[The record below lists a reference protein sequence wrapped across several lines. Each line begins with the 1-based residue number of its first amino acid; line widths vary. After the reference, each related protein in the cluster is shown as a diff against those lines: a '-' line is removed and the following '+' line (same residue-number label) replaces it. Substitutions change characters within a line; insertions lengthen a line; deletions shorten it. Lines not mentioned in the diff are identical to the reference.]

1 MGRHEHLH
9 VGDAVVEIIV
19 DDGAPADAGLL
30 VYHHGTPAAG
40 PLSEPMLR
48 AARGAGLRLVE
59 LVRPGY
65 GASTRAPGR
74 RVADVVPLVTAVADH
89 LHHDRFVSI
98 GWSGGGPH
106 VLATAAAL
114 PDRCVA
120 ALCLAGVAPVDA
132 VGLNWLA
139 GMGEDNWHEFG
150 AALAGSWALEKYLT
164 EAAAELAG
172 ISAADVVSAMASLL
186 PEADRAS
193 LASGGAAHMA
203 EELRFSVAAGI
214 WGWHDDDIAFVT
226 PWGVDPAS
234 ITVPVL
240 VWQGTDDLM
249 VPVTHGRW
257 LAATVPTAQPTI
269 VEGEGHLSL
278 EGRLDDGLRRLG
290 DLLRSSA

>member
-1 MGRHEHLH
+1 MGRHEHLT

-19 DDGAPADAGLL
+19 DEGAPADAGLL

-48 AARGAGLRLVE
+48 AARAAGLRLVE

-74 RVADVVPLVTAVADH
+74 TVADVVPLVSAVADH

-114 PDRCVA
+114 PDRCAA
-120 ALCLAGVAPVDA
+120 ALCLAGVAPVEA
-132 VGLNWLA
+132 PGLNWLA

-150 AALAGSWALEKYLT
+150 AALAGSWALERYLT
-164 EAAAELAG
+164 EAAAELAA
-172 ISAADVVSAMASLL
+172 ISPADVVSAMASLL

-193 LASGGAAHMA
+193 LAAGGAVQMA
-203 EELRFSVAAGI
+203 EELRWSVASGI
-214 WGWHDDDIAFVT
+214 WGWHDDDMAFVT
-226 PWGVDPAS
+226 PWGIDPAT

-249 VPVTHGRW
+249 VPATHGRW
-257 LAATVPTAQPTI
+257 LAAEVPTAEATFADGQ
-269 VEGEGHLSL
+269 GHLSL
-278 EGRLDDGLRRLG
+278 VDRLDAGLQRLG
-290 DLLRSSA
+290 DLLRSTG